1 MNAPTWHVRPY
12 RPGDE
17 RALVALWAEAFNRP
31 MTEAHWRW
39 KVKGRPTPVE
49 NVGIAVAADDRP
61 IFQFVGIPCPAVVLG
76 APRTVMVG
84 ADVVTAR
91 EFRRRGVFTTAAHRL
106 FDSWREA
113 GIALVLGLANDRWG
127 SRAEALGYE
136 RYFELRW
143 RIRFL
148 RPERILARKAHLP
161 ALARLRGLGNLW
173 NRAWDLVPPG
183 AGGITVRPL
192 VSAAPDLDTIWE
204 AGARHVA
211 APLARGRP
219 WVEWRYCNP
228 PDGDYRLTLAERAGS
243 PVGYAAYR
251 VVQMDGRTSV
261 RLAEI
266 FAPGDPMAL
275 RALVRDVV
283 TRAAV
288 EDADVVVTLAVPGS
302 HMDRE
307 LRRAGF
313 LFCPGAYRLEAIR
326 LDPTIPPALLRD
338 PRGDRKSTRL
348 NSSHGYISYAV
359 FCLEK
364 KKHDH

>member
-12 RPGDE
+12 RLGDE

-192 VSAAPDLDTIWE
+192 VSAAPDIDTIWE
-204 AGARHVA
+204 RGARHVA
-211 APLARGRP
+211 TSLVRDRP

-243 PVGYAAYR
+243 PVGYAACR

-338 PRGDRKSTRL
+338 PRGWWLAGGDFD
-348 NSSHGYISYAV
+348 V
-359 FCLEK
+359 V
-364 KKHDH
+364 